1 MKAIHEAE
9 CGDELESFDS
19 VEDLFKSWEDSS
31 TKDEKLDSSDRRRSL
46 NRKTKEHILSRLL
59 NESAGKIS
67 RVTDAAHSQDF
78 LYGKDAMKKGTFAHN
93 CLIARRLS
101 ERGVPFVQLFHRGW
115 DQHNNLPKQIRGQ
128 THSTNGRDLSRNQR
142 APSLY

>member
-1 MKAIHEAE
+1 MKNTHSSQKHCNCSHIPNETTVKAIHEAE

-67 RVTDAAHSQDF
+67 RDTNSAHSQDF
-78 LYGKDAMKKGTFAHN
+78 LYGEDGMPN
-93 CLIARRLS
+93 
-101 ERGVPFVQLFHRGW
+101 
-115 DQHNNLPKQIRGQ
+115 
-128 THSTNGRDLSRNQR
+128 
-142 APSLY
+142 